1 MVTDMTISFENKIAI
16 VTGAGGGIG
25 AATAR
30 RLAGLGAKVALTD
43 LNEETVQAVAKSL
56 AEEGAE
62 VFAAKLDVTDYEGF
76 LVLVADVVKR
86 WGGVDILANVAGG
99 ALGAACQPIEQMEVG
114 AWRSNLDLNL
124 TGPLCGMKAV
134 LPAMR
139 ARGGGAIVS
148 VASLAAIR
156 MSTNGG
162 AAYTAAKS
170 GLLGLTRHAG
180 FEFAR
185 DNVRVTAVLPG
196 LVDGE
201 LMRKSAAPEA
211 LNQARAT
218 IPLGELTTN
227 DQIANAIAFLASD
240 LGAGI
245 TGEYLVV
252 DGGMQIGSP
261 TSSKVYFEAR
271 ARKLAAEG

>member
-1 MVTDMTISFENKIAI
+1 MAISFDNKIAI

-43 LNEETVQAVAKSL
+43 INMEALEAVTKSMTD
-56 AEEGAE
+56 EGLE
-62 VFAAKLDVTDYEGF
+62 VFCSRLDVTDYDAF
-76 LVLVADVVKR
+76 LALVDAVVTR

-99 ALGAACQPIEQMEVG
+99 GVAAASQPIELMEVD
-114 AWRSNLDLNL
+114 AWRRNLELNL
-124 TGPLCGMKAV
+124 SGPLCGMKAV
-134 LPAMR
+134 IGPMR
-139 ARGGGAIVS
+139 ARGGGAIVT
-148 VASLAAIR
+148 VGSLASIR
-156 MSTNGG
+156 MSTHGG

-170 GLLGLTRHAG
+170 GILGLTRHAG

-196 LVDGE
+196 IVDGE
-201 LMRKSAAPEA
+201 LMKKSPPEA
-211 LNQARAT
+211 TNQARSS
-218 IPLGELTTN
+218 IPLGEMTTN
-227 DQIANAIAFLASD
+227 EQIADAIAFLASD
-240 LGAGI
+240 MAAGI

-261 TSSKVYFEAR
+261 TSSKIYFEAR
-271 ARKLAAEG
+271 ERRLAEQG